1 MDITERLTLDQL
13 EQRSGVPARQI
24 RELVRLGVIP
34 APSSRGRGATY
45 GGEHVERLQ
54 AWKRL
59 RSDAPTGTTNEQLR
73 ALIDRLSDQG
83 LLRAIADGSIP
94 FALVDDDPTPRRPGQ
109 ASNASADPGPSVVAF
124 HSASWPDDVQGDPDM
139 SMEGVNQ
146 DALSYLAGV
155 RRGEPARLRLR
166 RDEPRQTLEMDIR
179 AAQRAG
185 TALALGRLR
194 AALEQYVAAASQPVR
209 VNATKSEI
217 WHRVSAT
224 RDIEISAR
232 GPLTPDEIQLLE
244 TIGQLLQQA
253 IYRKER

>member
-1 MDITERLTLDQL
+1 MEITDRLTLDQL

-59 RSDAPTGTTNEQLR
+59 RSDAPAGTTNEQLR

-83 LLRAIADGSIP
+83 LLRAIADGSVP
-94 FALVDDDPTPRRPGQ
+94 FALVEESEDQ
-109 ASNASADPGPSVVAF
+109 MVAY
-124 HSASWPDDVQGDPDM
+124 HAASWPDESQSDPDM
-139 SMEGVNQ
+139 AMERVNQ

-155 RRGEPARLRLR
+155 RRGEPARLKLR
-166 RDEPRQTLEMDIR
+166 HDEPRQTLEMDIR

-194 AALEQYVAAASQPVR
+194 AALEQYVAAASVPVR
-209 VNATKSEI
+209 VNASKSEM
-217 WHRVSAT
+217 WHRVNAT

>member
-1 MDITERLTLDQL
+1 MATCTLCGMEITDRLTLDQL

-59 RSDAPTGTTNEQLR
+59 RSDAPAGTTNEQLR

-83 LLRAIADGSIP
+83 LLRAIADGSVP
-94 FALVDDDPTPRRPGQ
+94 FALVGESDDQ
-109 ASNASADPGPSVVAF
+109 MVAY
-124 HSASWPDDVQGDPDM
+124 HAASWPDEVQGDPDPAM
-139 SMEGVNQ
+139 QGVNQ

-194 AALEQYVAAASQPVR
+194 AALEQYVAAASSPVR
-209 VNATKSEI
+209 VNATKSEM

>member
-1 MDITERLTLDQL
+1 
-13 EQRSGVPARQI
+13 
-24 RELVRLGVIP
+24 
-34 APSSRGRGATY
+34 
-45 GGEHVERLQ
+45 
-54 AWKRL
+54 
-59 RSDAPTGTTNEQLR
+59 LR

-83 LLRAIADGSIP
+83 LLRAIAEGSVP
-94 FALVDDDPTPRRPGQ
+94 FALVDDHEDARRPGQ

-124 HSASWPDDVQGDPDM
+124 HSADWADSEEADPGIA
-139 SMEGVNQ
+139 MERTNQ

-155 RRGEPARLRLR
+155 RRGEPARLKLR
-166 RDEPRQTLEMDIR
+166 HDEPRQTLEMDIR

-185 TALALGRLR
+185 PALALGRLR
-194 AALEQYVAAASQPVR
+194 AALEQYVAAASTPVR
-209 VNATKSEI
+209 VNASKSEM